1 LKKILFVFLFAAI
14 AFTGGCR
21 TVRYGSYPPAGPD
34 AEQER
39 SGDYLIMAHDTMEVL
54 VYDNPDLNIRV
65 QVSPSGT
72 VSLPLIGSVEV
83 RGLTTPQAEE
93 MLQDR
98 LSEYI
103 VNPRVNVTVPQIAE
117 RVIIYVSGQVRSPG
131 SYRLTPGMTAYQ
143 AITVAGGMT
152 SIAAPNHTRVVRTY
166 DGKQETIP
174 VRVAAMLRSGDMSGD
189 VALMPGDTIIVPES
203 FF

>member
-1 LKKILFVFLFAAI
+1 MKKILFILLFVVI

-21 TVRYGSYPPAGPD
+21 TVRYGSHPPPGSN
-34 AEQER
+34 AERGR

-54 VYDNPDLNIRV
+54 VYDNPDLNMRV

-83 RGLTTPQAEE
+83 RGLTTPEAEK
-93 MLQDR
+93 MLQER

-103 VNPRVNVTVPQIAE
+103 VNPKVNVTVPQIAE
-117 RVIIYVSGQVRSPG
+117 RVIIYVSGQVRRPG

-152 SIAAPNHTRVVRTY
+152 SVAAPNHTRVVRTY
-166 DGKQETIP
+166 DGKQEVIP
-174 VRVAAMLRSGDMSGD
+174 VRVAAMLKSGDMSGD
-189 VALMPGDTIIVPES
+189 IPLMPGDTIIVPES